1 MGNTR
6 EIAGKSERTIK
17 DTEEY
22 FNECENFPQSK
33 FKDMVDASSSAFT
46 ELESGATYSA
56 PPKDSQL
63 GKSSYWNK

>member
-1 MGNTR
+1 MNLDLQKVLPA
-6 EIAGKSERTIK
+6 EAFE
-17 DTEEY
+17 TEQ
-22 FNECENFPQSK
+22 NEG
-33 FKDMVDASSSAFT
+33 DYMVDASSSAFT